1 MMRKGIGIAT
11 LVLAMLV
18 FSLVVPVSA
27 DTTVLTA
34 VDIATGGGSTPVIM
48 AKWEQDNTTC
58 LEDGDPS
65 HVIPG
70 GQFLPPGIFEG
81 TKEIKYFAV
90 VCDEEDGG
98 DLSLV
103 SAYVYHPNNSYF
115 DPAMWDLF
123 KYQVMLD
130 NIGHDAAAQAL
141 AQDAYDAGLITIPAG
156 YTWTGDDGTSVMYR
170 LGKGTADV
178 WMGTEE
184 IHYCQPAGDYTV
196 IARAVDR
203 NSNPAVDLENTFEY
217 VEVPCA
223 EFDFASVDYGSV
235 SICVNKWATGNT
247 VFNTADGLPT
257 VRNIGNVPINVKVVR
272 QDSMDFGRDSTGAW
286 DVTFDARL
294 GDTGTVALYDPVA
307 VGEPDQNVV
316 LEDALWMCH
325 SEELDF
331 SIHILK
337 GFAGDLH
344 EGTLILGFDTAVL

>member
-27 DTTVLTA
+27 DTMVNTT

-58 LEDGDPS
+58 LEDGDPG
-65 HVIPG
+65 HALPG
-70 GQFLPPGIFEG
+70 GQFLPPALFEG
-81 TKEIKYFAV
+81 TKEIKYFAI

-103 SAYVYHPNNSYF
+103 SAYVYHPNNTYF
-115 DPAMWDLF
+115 DPDMWDLF
-123 KYQVMLD
+123 KYQIMLD
-130 NIGHDAAAQAL
+130 NIGHGAAVQAL
-141 AQDAYDAGLITIPAG
+141 AQDAYEAGLITIPSG

-178 WMGTEE
+178 WMGTEV
-184 IHYCQPAGDYTV
+184 IHYCQPAGNYTV

-203 NSNPAVDLENTFEY
+203 NSNPAADLTNIFNY
-217 VEVPCA
+217 LEVPCA
-223 EFDFASVDYGSV
+223 EFDFESVDYGSV

-247 VFNTADGLPT
+247 IFNTADGLPT

-272 QDSMDFGRDSTGAW
+272 QDPMDFGRDSTGTW
-286 DVTFDARL
+286 DVEFDARL
-294 GDTGTVALYDPVA
+294 GDTGTVVTYDPVA
-307 VGEPDQNVV
+307 DGEPDQNKI
-316 LEDALWMCH
+316 LPDALWMCH

-337 GFAGDLH
+337 GFAGDVH
-344 EGTLILGFDTAVL
+344 EGTLTLGFETVP